1 MVVMADRANNKW
13 MTLIVVLLLAATAYA
28 LPHSGVVRCDV
39 QNVTKD
45 YALRNVLVYFWKNSI
60 VIPKR
65 STPDK
70 SRFRINYPMEGR
82 DQYNQLIYT
91 GFDTTND
98 DEWVIKPRTKPN
110 R

>member
-1 MVVMADRANNKW
+1 MKRYISIAAV
-13 MTLIVVLLLAATAYA
+13 LIITCAAYA

-45 YALRNVLVYFWKNSI
+45 YALRNVLVYFWENSI

-65 STPDK
+65 STADGT
-70 SRFRINYPMEGR
+70 RFRINSPMCGQ
-82 DQYNQLIYT
+82 DQYHQLIYT

-98 DEWVIKPRTKPN
+98 DEWVIKPRTKP